1 MSESFTITNEQCE
14 QLNKEYVI
22 NDCLYY
28 LMKTKE
34 FIGGTW
40 TIDDAIDELKKKT
53 RFADEVMDVYKKSR
67 PTLAS
72 DYLA

>member
-72 DYLA
+72 DCLA